1 MRGVVLVA
9 LCGCGFQPSAAGT
22 APVDSPPPIVD
33 AAFDTPT
40 SPDPCAGTLLCFTF
54 DVDPLPDTLPNG
66 GSAPVAATLTAITRG
81 HDRTGGGAAEM
92 SSTSQIFVPSVPQ
105 LSGVFALDYWVR
117 IDQLPEANDRV
128 GMIDTAVGGG
138 FNSFYYNYT
147 TTPELRCTISGY
159 DLYAYVAPFTG
170 WTHVACSCD
179 APILTIYVNGLV
191 VASQDQQ
198 CTGAA
203 TVDPYGIQIGADNV
217 SGAGYTDNILQGA
230 LDDVRLYN
238 APLTAEQ
245 VCKLAGTC

>member
-1 MRGVVLVA
+1 MRGVVLAVA
-9 LCGCGFQPSAAGT
+9 LCGCGFKPSAAGSS
-22 APVDSPPPIVD
+22 PVDGAHPID
-33 AAFDTPT
+33 AANE
-40 SPDPCAGTLLCFTF
+40 GLLCLAF
-54 DVDPLPDTLPNG
+54 DVDPLPDVLPNG
-66 GSAPVAATLTAITRG
+66 GSAPVSATLTAITRG
-81 HDRTGGGAAEM
+81 EGITGGDAEM
-92 SSTSQIFVPSVPQ
+92 SSTSEIFVPSVPQ

-117 IDQLPEANDRV
+117 IDQAPAANDRV
-128 GMIDTAVGGG
+128 GMLDTAIAGG

-147 TTPELRCTISGY
+147 TTPELRCTIAGA

-179 APILTIYVNGLV
+179 APVLTIYVNGLV

-198 CTGAA
+198 CAGAA

-217 SGAGYTDNILQGA
+217 AGAGYTDNILQGA

>member
-1 MRGVVLVA
+1 MRGGLLAVA
-9 LCGCGFQPSAAGT
+9 LCGCGFQPSAGGA
-22 APVDSPPPIVD
+22 APVDGALAIADVATEGP
-33 AAFDTPT
+33 TP
-40 SPDPCAGTLLCFTF
+40 PDPCAGTLLCLTF

-66 GSAPVAATLTAITRG
+66 GSAPVSATLTAITRG
-81 HDRTGGGAAEM
+81 DGIAGGDAEM

-117 IDQLPEANDRV
+117 IDQDPAANDRV
-128 GMIDTAVGGG
+128 GMIDSALGGG
-138 FNSFYYNYT
+138 FSSFYYNYT
-147 TTPELRCTISGY
+147 TTPEVRCTINSY
-159 DLYAYVAPFTG
+159 DLYAYVAPFIG

-198 CTGAA
+198 CAGAA
-203 TVDPYGIQIGADNV
+203 TVDPYGIQVGADNV